1 MNLYEFVVKLFYQLA
16 NAFFWPVAIALLLLF
31 AYSLLDLGS
40 LIYAAIKRQRAPRTD
55 LRTLALTLVRR
66 LERATAQRA
75 TAPRNLLEGVALAP
89 ALQRFWLRVEERLQ
103 AMDSTEDLDL
113 WLDETLRREE
123 LERTTQLDRSRAFV
137 RIGPMLGL
145 AGTIIPLG
153 PALQSLLGGD
163 MAGMVNH
170 LVVGFGAV
178 VCGLVLSGIAY
189 YITLVR
195 ERWARVE
202 LKEMEDV
209 CELLMRG
216 IARQGQRQA
225 TAIHT
230 PEELNGLKEAQY
242 ASLR

>member
-1 MNLYEFVVKLFYQLA
+1 MNLYESVVQLFYQLA

-31 AYSLLDLGS
+31 AYALLDLGR
-40 LIYAAIKRQRAPRTD
+40 LIYATVKRHRTPCMD
-55 LRTLALTLVRR
+55 LPALAQTLARR
-66 LERATAQRA
+66 LERN
-75 TAPRNLLEGVALAP
+75 TAPRNLLEGVALSP
-89 ALQRFWLRVEERLQ
+89 ALERFWQRVEERLQ
-103 AMDSTEDLDL
+103 AVASTADLDL

-123 LERTTQLDRSRAFV
+123 LERTTELDRSRAFV

-178 VCGLVLSGIAY
+178 VCGLVLSGVAY

-202 LKEMEDV
+202 LKEMEDL

-216 IARQGQRQA
+216 IAKQKQPVTYSADVNGQR
-225 TAIHT
+225 
-230 PEELNGLKEAQY
+230 EVQY